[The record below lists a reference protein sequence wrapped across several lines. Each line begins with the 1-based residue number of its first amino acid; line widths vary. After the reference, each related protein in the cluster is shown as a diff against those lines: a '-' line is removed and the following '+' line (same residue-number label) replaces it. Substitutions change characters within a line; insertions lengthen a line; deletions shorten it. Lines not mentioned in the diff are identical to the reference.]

1 MIPRLFNQI
10 DSCILINIMSDF
22 DYSGL
27 DGPSLRTF
35 LVVLEELSVSRAA
48 ERLDVSQSAVSHTL
62 ARLRDTLGD
71 PLFVRS
77 GRGIAATEQAR
88 ALREPVREVLDQLKQ
103 LTHRRA
109 FDPTAQPLRFT
120 VAANDFQRD
129 LIFPS
134 LWREADAQGVP
145 LHLRF
150 MPSGIPAPALL
161 REARC
166 DLIVTPYPPEGTDI
180 LQVRLFEDSL
190 ACFYDASVRKPPR
203 NWEEFRAS
211 RHIEVRFAENTSS
224 LVTLSD
230 VTTTRIDNPSIS
242 VPNFSALAAFMR
254 GTDLLATEL
263 ALMSLGSMRGL
274 DFVPLPFPTRKL
286 PMYLAWHRR
295 DHDDP
300 AHRWIRERV
309 KSAATTALR
318 NTPSSAL

>member
-1 MIPRLFNQI
+1 
-10 DSCILINIMSDF
+10 MSDF

-27 DGPSLRTF
+27 DGASLRTF

-48 ERLDVSQSAVSHTL
+48 ERLNVSQSAVSHTL

-71 PLFVRS
+71 PLFVRA

-88 ALREPVREVLDQLKQ
+88 ALRDPVRDVLDHLKQ
-103 LTHRRA
+103 LTHRRS
-109 FDPTAQPLRFT
+109 FDPTAQPLRFV

-129 LIFPS
+129 LMFPS
-134 LWREADAQGVP
+134 LWREADAAGVT

-150 MPSGIPAPALL
+150 MPSGIPGPALL

-166 DLIVTPYPPEGTDI
+166 DLMVTPYPPEGTDI

-190 ACFYDASVRKPPR
+190 ACFYDGSVREPPR
-203 NWEEFRAS
+203 DWDDFRSS
-211 RHIEVRFAENTSS
+211 RHIEVRFAENTTS

-230 VTTTRIDNPSIS
+230 VATTSIDNPSIS

-263 ALMSLGSMRGL
+263 ALMSLGPMRGL
-274 DFVPLPFPTRKL
+274 DYAPLPFPTRKL

-300 AHRWIRERV
+300 AHRWMREQV
-309 KSAATTALR
+309 KASAAHALR
-318 NTPSSAL
+318 DTPLAATAVRPTTNRTNKRT